1 MIPTDCLRKDFT
13 YQFIE
18 PNKNFIKIRFIT
30 QNPERYDGL
39 VFGSSRVNSIDVRK
53 IQGYKCYNVHS
64 GGRLPRDHLDNI
76 RYILKKGVKI
86 KLILLGLDEFSY
98 KDNPDAR
105 LYQPLRHPYPP
116 VLDQHP
122 LPYYL
127 RTYFSFL
134 DWDIMQEVLNGYK
147 KRLFK
152 KSGDNLAFC
161 GLCDTGQM
169 YFYQIDRQIEE
180 NPHLR
185 ALRQQVRG

>member
-1 MIPTDCLRKDFT
+1 M
-13 YQFIE
+13 
-18 PNKNFIKIRFIT
+18 
-30 QNPERYDGL
+30 
-39 VFGSSRVNSIDVRK
+39 
-53 IQGYKCYNVHS
+53 
-64 GGRLPRDHLDNI
+64 
-76 RYILKKGVKI
+76 LKKGVKI

-185 ALRQQVRG
+185 ALRQQVKQDKIFLRHPQGLEIIPGLCVYLKEKTGFTSFPANGPIPS